1 MKIMQFEQLANI
13 NNEVREDRHPII
25 LISGRDI
32 AELLINAGYSTVAS
46 VQNFLTAEFSVEVN
60 P

>member
-1 MKIMQFEQLANI
+1 MKILPFEQLADVD
-13 NNEVREDRHPII
+13 NEVSEDHHPII
-25 LISGRDI
+25 LIIGRDI
-32 AELLINAGYSTVAS
+32 AELLINAGYSTVVS